1 MSDPARRPVNTR
13 PIVTP
18 NLILETVRNHPVS
31 PVYWVAYS
39 GGLDSAV
46 LLHLAAQTKSCRMDL
61 EIRALHIHHGLHADA
76 DAWTAHC
83 QSNCLSLGIPLTVLR
98 VDAGK
103 RPGQSPEEVARRARY
118 QAIESLIGP
127 GDTVLLA
134 QHRDD
139 QAETLLLQLL
149 RGAGLEGLA
158 AMPVRSRLGAGHLL
172 RPLLDC
178 SRAQLAEYAN
188 EYGLSWVEDS
198 SNQEL
203 IFDRNF
209 LRHEVLPLLC
219 SRWPGLSASLA
230 RSARHCAEARDL
242 LNTRTRELLDRVRHP
257 GCDTLSISRLKP
269 LAPADRRLVL
279 RGWIRERGWRV
290 PSTAVLG
297 RIETECLDAG
307 ADRSPEVRWR
317 EGEVRR
323 YRDALFLLPV
333 VPLRTVGQSL
343 IWQPDL
349 KELALPDGNGILTLR
364 PDDARGIRLED
375 WRTARVEIRYRRGG
389 EKIRLA
395 GRQGHHD
402 LRKLFQEAGI
412 PPWVR
417 ERTPLIY
424 LDERLAAVACFWTA
438 AEFAVS
444 GSGCRGL
451 RIDWAPPAELAFAT
465 GH

>member
-1 MSDPARRPVNTR
+1 MPESVVRSATTR

-18 NLILETVRNHPVS
+18 RLILEAIRNHPPS

-39 GGLDSAV
+39 GGLDSGV
-46 LLHLAAQTKSCRMDL
+46 LLHLAAQAKSGQRGI

-83 QSNCLSLGIPLTVLR
+83 QSHCLSLEVPLTILR

-103 RPGQSPEEVARRARY
+103 RPGQSPEEAARLARY
-118 QAIESLIGP
+118 QAIESIIDP

-158 AMPVRSRLGAGHLL
+158 AMSARSRLGGGHLL

-178 SRAQLAEYAN
+178 SREQLADYARQN
-188 EYGLSWVEDS
+188 GLSWVEDS
-198 SNQEL
+198 SNRDL
-203 IFDRNF
+203 SFDRNF
-209 LRHEVLPLLC
+209 LRQAVMPLLRG
-219 SRWPGLSASLA
+219 RWPGLGASLA

-242 LNTRTRELLDRVRHP
+242 LNMRSEALLDQVRSP
-257 GCDTLSISRLKP
+257 GRDTLSVSRLRP
-269 LAPADRRLVL
+269 LAPEDRRLVL
-279 RGWIRERGWRV
+279 RRWIRKRGWRA
-290 PSTAVLG
+290 PSASVLG
-297 RIETECLDAG
+297 QIESECLNA
-307 ADRSPEVRWR
+307 APDRQPLVRWR

-323 YRDALFLLPV
+323 YRDTLFLLP
-333 VPLRTVGQSL
+333 SL
-343 IWQPDL
+343 HRPTFRQAFVWPPGL
-349 KELALPDGNGILTLR
+349 NELHLPDDNGILRLQPDNIRGLR
-364 PDDARGIRLED
+364 LQD
-375 WRTARVEIRYRRGG
+375 WRSARVEIRYRQGG
-389 EKIRLA
+389 EKIRPA

-402 LRKLFQEAGI
+402 LRKLFQEASI

-424 LDERLAAVACFWTA
+424 LDDRLAAVACFWTA
-438 AEFAVS
+438 AEFSVS
-444 GSGCRGL
+444 GSSSRGL
-451 RIDWAPPAELAFAT
+451 SIDWVPPPGLDFET
-465 GH
+465 CP